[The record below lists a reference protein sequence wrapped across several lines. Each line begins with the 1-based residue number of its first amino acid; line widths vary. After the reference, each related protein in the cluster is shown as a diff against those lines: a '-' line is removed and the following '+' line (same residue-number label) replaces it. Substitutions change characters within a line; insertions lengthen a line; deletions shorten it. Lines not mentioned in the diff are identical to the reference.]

1 MKIKTIQTFVI
12 TYEVPDLEVPR
23 FMDALQDQEG
33 YVLEEYEQNQE
44 FIGEQRLPA

>member
-1 MKIKTIQTFVI
+1 MIIKTIQTIVM

-23 FMDALQDQEG
+23 FMDALDGQEG
-33 YVLEEYEQNQE
+33 YVLEEYEQDQE